1 MRPALPVMLNFHD
14 SFALSG
20 GHAAHDAVLLGDRV
34 LQSFGE
40 ARCHYRAPFA
50 HFQRAALPDM

>member
-1 MRPALPVMLNFHD
+1 MRPAMPVTRNFDD
-14 SFALSG
+14 SLALSG
-20 GHAAHDAVLLGDRV
+20 SHAAHDAVLLGDRV

-50 HFQRAALPDM
+50 HFKRSVLPDM